1 MYRPVNFRDL
11 GETLALL
18 MNDPPIDVGLVFRGG
33 KFDALSRVEELG
45 GAKTI
50 LNLRRGVDSPISA
63 SVTYLHVPAADAIE
77 NYDTRDHR
85 VRRWLSTA
93 LGVLAEPQCEW
104 PVYVHCTSGK
114 DRTGVFVAAIL
125 RALGVADS
133 IIVEEY
139 LLSDGVSRANI
150 EGALAGLRDF
160 ELAEAVRETL
170 AQRLRP
176 AQRHPSTSRA

>member
-1 MYRPVNFRDL
+1 MYRLVNFRDL
-11 GETLALL
+11 GESLALL

-50 LNLRRGVDSPISA
+50 LNLRRGADPRISA
-63 SVTYLHVPAADAIE
+63 SITYLHVPTDDAIE
-77 NYDTRDHR
+77 NYDTRDRR
-85 VRRWLSTA
+85 VRRWLSAA
-93 LGVLAEPQCEW
+93 LGVLAEPQREW

-125 RALGVADS
+125 RALGVAEE

-139 LLSDGVSRANI
+139 LLSDGVARANI

-160 ELAEAVRETL
+160 ELPEAVRDTL
-170 AQRLRP
+170 AQRLRQG
-176 AQRHPSTSRA
+176 QRKVSTSRM